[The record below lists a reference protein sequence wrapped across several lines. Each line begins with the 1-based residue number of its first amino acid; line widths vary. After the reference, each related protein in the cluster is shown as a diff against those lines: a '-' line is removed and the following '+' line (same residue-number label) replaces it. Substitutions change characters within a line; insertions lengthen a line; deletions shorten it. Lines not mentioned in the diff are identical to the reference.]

1 MGVFAEPRI
10 VVSDIVMHD
19 ARTTGRGEPVTGADP
34 AKAASTTNTP
44 HAAAVPDAPA
54 AVQAA
59 KAPAEAAGPAQAAH
73 SDEPRSAAPSAVR
86 VQGLWKNFGQQTA
99 VAGIDLDLPAGRFI
113 GLVGPNGAG
122 KTTTLS
128 MITGLLRPDAGT
140 VEIVG
145 RDVWRDPVDVKSRIG
160 VLPEGLRMFE
170 RLSGRELLAY
180 TGRLR
185 GLPGAEV
192 DKRAT
197 QLLDVLGLAGS
208 QHKLVVD
215 YSTGMRKKT
224 GLACALLHNP
234 EVLFLDEPFE
244 GVDPVSAQTIRGVLE
259 RYTASGATVVFS
271 SHVMELVESL
281 CDWVAVMA
289 AGRIRAHGP
298 LAEVRGA
305 APSLQA
311 AFLELVGAQDSGT
324 GSSLDWL
331 GGGTR

>member
-1 MGVFAEPRI
+1 MTEGGA
-10 VVSDIVMHD
+10 
-19 ARTTGRGEPVTGADP
+19 VTEVA
-34 AKAASTTNTP
+34 
-44 HAAAVPDAPA
+44 
-54 AVQAA
+54 
-59 KAPAEAAGPAQAAH
+59 
-73 SDEPRSAAPSAVR
+73 SAVR
-86 VQGLWKNFGQQTA
+86 VQGLWKRFGGQIA
-99 VAGIDLDLPAGRFI
+99 VAGIDLTLPAGKFI

-128 MITGLLRPDAGT
+128 MVTGLLRPDQGT
-140 VEIVG
+140 VEVVG
-145 RDVWRDPVDVKSRIG
+145 HDVWRDPVEVKARIG
-160 VLPEGLRMFE
+160 VLPEGLRLFE

-185 GLPGAEV
+185 GLPGSEV

-197 QLLDVLGLAGS
+197 QLLDVLDLAGA

-215 YSTGMRKKT
+215 YSTGMRKKI
-224 GLACALLHNP
+224 GLASALLHNP

-289 AGRIRAHGP
+289 AGRIRAQGT
-298 LAEVRGA
+298 LAEVRGD
-305 APSLQA
+305 APSLQR
-311 AFLELVGAQDSGT
+311 AFLELVGAHGREA
-324 GSSLDWL
+324 GSDLDWL
-331 GGGTR
+331 GGGAR

>member
-1 MGVFAEPRI
+1 MPDQTKSAG
-10 VVSDIVMHD
+10 
-19 ARTTGRGEPVTGADP
+19 GADR
-34 AKAASTTNTP
+34 AGGVVRTEGADLAGGT
-44 HAAAVPDAPA
+44 AP
-54 AVQAA
+54 
-59 KAPAEAAGPAQAAH
+59 PP
-73 SDEPRSAAPSAVR
+73 AVR
-86 VQGLWKNFGQQTA
+86 VQGLWKRFGEQVA
-99 VAGIDLDLPAGRFI
+99 VGGIDLELPAGRFV

-128 MITGLLRPDAGT
+128 MVTGLLRPDMGTIEVAGH
-140 VEIVG
+140 
-145 RDVWRDPVDVKSRIG
+145 DVWRDPVAVKSRIG
-160 VLPEGLRMFE
+160 VLPEGLRLFE

-197 QLLDVLGLAGS
+197 QLLDVLDLAGA

-224 GLACALLHNP
+224 GLAAALLHNP

-289 AGRIRAHGP
+289 GGRIRAQGT
-298 LAEVRGA
+298 LAEVRGD
-305 APSLQA
+305 APSLQN
-311 AFLELVGAQDSGT
+311 AFLELVGANTRDT
-324 GSSLDWL
+324 GDSLDWL
-331 GGGTR
+331 GGAR